1 MKGSNPIDKVSK
13 QMTVKTKRC
22 LLGDTSKG
30 QFWKRSMNN
39 NAKSP
44 NRGPEAPQLTN
55 RISKYK

>member
-30 QFWKRSMNN
+30 QF
-39 NAKSP
+39 
-44 NRGPEAPQLTN
+44 
-55 RISKYK
+55 